1 MNNYTVQVTFKKTQI
16 LGSKLYKDLE
26 IRGHRNSPST
36 PPPPINNTPF
46 PKALHD
52 VVQSSLDFYDHKF
65 KPLGDY
71 FVALY
76 SPKYLDFSSLL

>member
-1 MNNYTVQVTFKKTQI
+1 MHNYTVQVTFKKTQI

-36 PPPPINNTPF
+36 PPPSDQQYPF

-65 KPLGDY
+65 KVLGD
-71 FVALY
+71 
-76 SPKYLDFSSLL
+76 

>member
-1 MNNYTVQVTFKKTQI
+1 MHNSTVQVTFKKTQI

-36 PPPPINNTPF
+36 PPPINNTPF

-52 VVQSSLDFYDHKF
+52 
-65 KPLGDY
+65 
-71 FVALY
+71 
-76 SPKYLDFSSLL
+76 

>member
-1 MNNYTVQVTFKKTQI
+1 MHNYIVQVTFKKTQI

-36 PPPPINNTPF
+36 PPPINNTPF

-52 VVQSSLDFYDHKF
+52 VVQPFSLDFYDHKF